1 MSDDHKSTF
10 SGPRGKD
17 RLVEW
22 YGAVVLQSGRCASQ
36 PLHQATLLGY
46 ISLTKELHLRG
57 LVILFGTSYMRD
69 VRCSH
74 APGCI

>member
-36 PLHQATLLGY
+36 PLLSHSARIYIPDQRATFAW
-46 ISLTKELHLRG
+46 TCNT
-57 LVILFGTSYMRD
+57 VRD
-69 VRCSH
+69 IIIDGVLDGDSN
-74 APGCI
+74 